1 MEQKQILVVCSS
13 PNGFNF
19 KEPMN
24 IRLRSL
30 LFGQNPNYM
39 FCDGYNGSQ
48 SFPTCPPDDGN
59 KYDFIWFAGCNFIQS
74 IFKSNA
80 IEKIKDILKPNG
92 HILFTESEYIKK
104 GRRMDYEPTPDEYDE
119 EPKSALIRYI
129 KQHGT
134 GELDSGNWKKVAEEM
149 FVTLS
154 EDNPDHAFDKSE
166 KKEITEMI
174 ERNMHNWYE
183 QFKFE
188 QVHPP
193 NSTVTLETLISHSE
207 HVLPHSY
214 NAEMAARVKDSFQRV
229 DLHNDFVTYKIKP
242 TSEGGNKK
250 SKKYKRKN
258 KHHSARRSRKTKSR
272 S

>member
-1 MEQKQILVVCSS
+1 
-13 PNGFNF
+13 
-19 KEPMN
+19 
-24 IRLRSL
+24 
-30 LFGQNPNYM
+30 
-39 FCDGYNGSQ
+39 
-48 SFPTCPPDDGN
+48 
-59 KYDFIWFAGCNFIQS
+59 
-74 IFKSNA
+74 
-80 IEKIKDILKPNG
+80 
-92 HILFTESEYIKK
+92 
-104 GRRMDYEPTPDEYDE
+104 MDYEPTPDEYDE